1 MPTSAA
7 AALGFDDATLRS
19 RLAFFRIDERDL
31 DRLRRLQPFAR
42 AVTDAIVTDF
52 YEHLMSQPET
62 REFLSDPELVER
74 LKRKQTAYFHGLF
87 AGRIDL
93 AWVEN
98 SLRIGAAHSRL
109 GVHPRW
115 YIGAYSHYLDL
126 VHTHLFARDVP
137 IEESK
142 ADLAAIDK
150 VMQFDAS
157 LAIDAYVAGHLDAH
171 QRQQA
176 AIREL
181 STPVIRVFDR
191 VLLLPLVGTIDSHRA
206 QQVMESVLERIG
218 EEQAK
223 VLLLDIAGV
232 VVVDTQVADYLLKT
246 TAAVRLLGAQTII
259 TGISP
264 QVART
269 IVELGVDLSGLHTRN
284 KLSDGLELALATLG
298 RQITLDPTPKVLGR
312 TTA

>member
-1 MPTSAA
+1 LLTRSSHAEG
-7 AALGFDDATLRS
+7 LGFNDATLRS
-19 RLAFFRIDERDL
+19 RVAFFRIGPDDL
-31 DRLRRLQPFAR
+31 ARLVALRPFAHQ
-42 AVTDAIVTDF
+42 VTDSIVGRF

-62 REFLSDPELVER
+62 REFLHDPELVSR
-74 LKRKQTAYFHGLF
+74 LKRKQTAYFLELF
-87 AGRIDL
+87 GGRVDL
-93 AWVEN
+93 GYVEDR
-98 SLRIGAAHSRL
+98 LRVGVTHARL
-109 GVHPRW
+109 GVPPRW
-115 YIGAYSHYLDL
+115 YIGAYSLYLDL
-126 VHTHLFARDVP
+126 VHGELFARGVAP
-137 IEESK
+137 EESRL
-142 ADLAAIDK
+142 DLAAIEK
-150 VMQFDAS
+150 IMHFDAS
-157 LAIDAYVAGHLDAH
+157 LAIDAYVAGHLDAQ

-181 STPVIRVFDR
+181 STPVIKVFDR

-284 KLSDGLELALATLG
+284 KLSDGLELALATVG
-298 RQITLDPTPKVLGR
+298 RQISR
-312 TTA
+312 T